1 MFLFLPYTNTNT
13 NCEVQQAL
21 LTAVEYLKRQVCQS
35 DRLVT
40 WTTRDIKE
48 SGENRGMTAD
58 FLNSSSPVI
67 SYALTS
73 HNKLAECLRIPSLVY
88 HFLPASSRFQPAL
101 RDFYILNPFF
111 LFVSFP
117 AWHDRLFV
125 STHSSLLVCSRQME
139 KLMITF
145 ARASFEALSDTSTQ
159 NCIPQNFKPNLIL
172 NQTEQFRLPV
182 QCMCHLHFQNSEPG
196 DVIQFT
202 SLTRNSSHLS
212 REKEYTK
219 P

>member
-1 MFLFLPYTNTNT
+1 MNYVNIGFIFKYLYVWTHKRVVLSCEALSVKSGHFSHWRAAFWAASPALQYPSKVSPTSWLRGALKALKARLSLLLMFLFLPYTNTNT
-13 NCEVQQAL
+13 NCEVHQAL
-21 LTAVEYLKRQVCQS
+21 LTGVEDLKRQVCQS

-73 HNKLAECLRIPSLVY
+73 HNKLAECLWIPSLVY

-111 LFVSFP
+111 CFFSCM
-117 AWHDRLFV
+117 AW
-125 STHSSLLVCSRQME
+125 
-139 KLMITF
+139 
-145 ARASFEALSDTSTQ
+145 
-159 NCIPQNFKPNLIL
+159 
-172 NQTEQFRLPV
+172 
-182 QCMCHLHFQNSEPG
+182 
-196 DVIQFT
+196 
-202 SLTRNSSHLS
+202 
-212 REKEYTK
+212 
-219 P
+219 

>member
-13 NCEVQQAL
+13 NCEVHQAL
-21 LTAVEYLKRQVCQS
+21 LTGVEYLKRQVCHS

-73 HNKLAECLRIPSLVY
+73 HNKLAECLWIPSLVY

-111 LFVSFP
+111 CLF
-117 AWHDRLFV
+117 LFLHGMIGFLSPLTLPCWCV
-125 STHSSLLVCSRQME
+125 AGKWRSWWLPLLGHHLRHWVIQVH
-139 KLMITF
+139 KI
-145 ARASFEALSDTSTQ
+145 ASHR
-159 NCIPQNFKPNLIL
+159 IL
-172 NQTEQFRLPV
+172 NQILF
-182 QCMCHLHFQNSEPG
+182 
-196 DVIQFT
+196 
-202 SLTRNSSHLS
+202 
-212 REKEYTK
+212 
-219 P
+219 